1 MIMHVSGRRRA
12 SEVCSAGFSL
22 AEVMIAVLILS
33 ALSVIIIGAIP
44 SAMFAMKKAETR
56 AKAAALGSQTL
67 EYLKKLDF
75 DKITTGMDVTSV
87 VQLQKA
93 ADSDRRMLNKT
104 EFSIKVITAQV
115 FAGSLAIP
123 PEKAK
128 DVKVV
133 VTWKD
138 REQKENV
145 HVARTIFYNE

>member
-1 MIMHVSGRRRA
+1 MRIYECRKSPGVR
-12 SEVCSAGFSL
+12 SAGFSL

-75 DKITTGMDVTSV
+75 DKITTGMDVTSIT
-87 VQLQKA
+87 QLQKA
-93 ADSDRRMLNKT
+93 ADGDKRMLNKT
-104 EFSIKVITAQV
+104 EFSIKVVTAQA
-115 FAGSLAIP
+115 FSGSLAIP

-128 DVKVV
+128 DVKIV